1 MTKAERRDSV
11 TPETEAPEQLV
22 RQVVRGERP
31 WADLRSLGMKLR
43 PEEGY
48 AADVPP
54 LDVKVGIQDLA
65 RGFVAH
71 LPVPDALRE
80 WAFVMEALP
89 TDFGAEQHPSGE
101 AVMDAL
107 WGASF
112 GEPLSDVQVELLKNL
127 AGECPGQP

>member
-1 MTKAERRDSV
+1 V
-11 TPETEAPEQLV
+11 TPETEAPEELV

-31 WADLRSLGMKLR
+31 WTDLRSLGMKLR

-54 LDVKVGIQDLA
+54 LDVKVDIKDLA
-65 RGFVAH
+65 RGFIAH
-71 LPVPDALRE
+71 LKAPRALRE

-89 TDFGAEQHPSGE
+89 TEFDAERHPSGE

-107 WGASF
+107 WSASF
-112 GEPLSDVQVELLKNL
+112 GEPLDDAQVELLKNL
-127 AGECPGQP
+127 AGEGPNQP

>member
-1 MTKAERRDSV
+1 V
-11 TPETEAPEQLV
+11 TPETEAPEELV
-22 RQVVRGERP
+22 RRVVRGERP

-54 LDVKVGIQDLA
+54 LDIKVGIQDLA

-71 LPVPDALRE
+71 LQAPHTLRE

-89 TDFGAEQHPSGE
+89 TEFEAEQHPSGE

-107 WGASF
+107 WSASF
-112 GEPLSDVQVELLKNL
+112 GEPLSDVQVELLMNL
-127 AGECPGQP
+127 AGQGPGQP